1 MKRVAITGGT
11 GMIGGWI
18 TRALR
23 ARGDEVIILTRQST
37 RAPGHVQWDPRKGVQ
52 DSAQLEGLDACVHL
66 TGAPI
71 ASRPW
76 TAARRK
82 ELWESRVDA
91 TAVLLEVLSN
101 LSAPPSVYV
110 GAGGLGFYGDRGDE
124 VLTEQAPAGTGFLA
138 ELAQAW
144 EEAHFEATALGCRA
158 SVMRKSIV
166 LSPTGGT
173 FPLMINPFRFG
184 IGGWL
189 GNGRQYTP
197 WVSIRDTVS
206 GYLLAIDD
214 ARVSGPVNLTVPE
227 PSSNKAW
234 SKALGRALHRPVLGH
249 APKWALRG
257 ALGELAD
264 DLFLASVRA
273 VPAKLQGLGFE
284 FEDVDAEATFSW
296 LVSDYMRR
304 KGQPSAD

>member
-18 TRALR
+18 ARALR
-23 ARGDEVIILTRQST
+23 ARGDEVLILTRQVP
-37 RAPGHVQWDPRKGVQ
+37 REAGQVQWDPRKGVHEPERL
-52 DSAQLEGLDACVHL
+52 DGIDACIHL

-91 TAVLLEVLSN
+91 TSILLESLSN
-101 LSAPPSVYV
+101 LPTPPSVYV

-124 VLTEQAPAGTGFLA
+124 LLTEEDSPGTGFLA

-144 EEAHFEATALGCRA
+144 EEAHFEASALGCRT

-197 WVSIRDTVS
+197 WVSIRDTVA
-206 GYLLAIDD
+206 GYLMAVDD
-214 ARVSGPVNLTVPE
+214 PRISGPVNLTVPE
-227 PSSNKAW
+227 PTSNKAW

-273 VPAKLQGLGFE
+273 VPAKLDALGFE
-284 FEDVDAEATFSW
+284 FEDVDAEATFTW
-296 LVSDYMRR
+296 LVQDYMRR
-304 KGQPSAD
+304 RGQSSAD